1 MKYRFYKGLMLGALL
16 LAGSLPALHAQGF
29 SVPWFVVAD
38 GGGTTGAGIFSL
50 TGTFGQWE
58 ANEQPLAGGNF
69 SLTGGFWSFLAAEPA
84 PGASNS
90 ASAIALSGDLAFGGV
105 ALETSSNLTFTISNA
120 GNSTLTITNIR
131 YPAGFS
137 GSSFGQILA
146 GGAQSVTV
154 TFSPTDVIVYG
165 GAVTV
170 SSDETNGIGSIP
182 ISGYGASGAL
192 TLIVITK
199 GDGTV
204 SPNLNGKLL
213 RAGTKHNLTAT
224 AKSGNVFSN
233 WTGSIITNKNPLT
246 FTMEVSTLLQANF
259 ISNPFLPVKGTYNG
273 LFFATNGVTE
283 ETAGMLKGLTV
294 GTKGTYSGALLI
306 NGGRHAISG
315 SFDLSGRAG
324 KNISRA
330 AKQGGPWRRK

>member
-90 ASAIALSGDLAFGGV
+90 ASAIALSGNLAFGGV

-224 AKSGNVFSN
+224 AKSGNVFSIGPAASLP
-233 WTGSIITNKNPLT
+233 TRTRS
-246 FTMEVSTLLQANF
+246 LL
-259 ISNPFLPVKGTYNG
+259 
-273 LFFATNGVTE
+273 
-283 ETAGMLKGLTV
+283 
-294 GTKGTYSGALLI
+294 
-306 NGGRHAISG
+306 
-315 SFDLSGRAG
+315 
-324 KNISRA
+324 
-330 AKQGGPWRRK
+330 PWRSARCCKPILFPIRFCRSKGRITVSFSRQMASPKKQRECSRG